1 MVVFEKVCRFV
12 NESRLLT
19 NLNDEPMLTAVK
31 YDPYLTIITIFLR
44 KNNFYRKI
52 LRSEITYGQKTF
64 RLFHSI
70 KKHLGQYF
78 RFSF

>member
-31 YDPYLTIITIFLR
+31 YDPYLTII
-44 KNNFYRKI
+44 NN
-52 LRSEITYGQKTF
+52 
-64 RLFHSI
+64 LF
-70 KKHLGQYF
+70 KEK
-78 RFSF
+78 